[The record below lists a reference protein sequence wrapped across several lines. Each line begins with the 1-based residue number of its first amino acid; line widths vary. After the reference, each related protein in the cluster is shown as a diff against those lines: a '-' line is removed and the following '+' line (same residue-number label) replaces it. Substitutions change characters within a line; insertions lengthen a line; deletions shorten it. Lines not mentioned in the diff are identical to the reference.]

1 MLTESHSVNPK
12 FGQSGS
18 YDEEVV
24 SYEEVVR
31 YNIVVSY
38 DGFLTDNIVVGKLRW
53 SHNVQY
59 CCKLWLSY
67 KIWWSWKVW

>member
-38 DGFLTDNIVVGKLRW
+38 DGFLTDNIVVGKLR
-53 SHNVQY
+53 
-59 CCKLWLSY
+59 
-67 KIWWSWKVW
+67 